1 MTPPPVAVT
10 ALFLDI
16 GGVLLTNGWDRGMR
30 KRAAEQFGLDLADL
44 DERHH
49 LMFDTYEEGKSTLDD
64 YLAAVVFHRERSFTP
79 EDFKAFMYAQSR
91 PYRDMIE
98 LIRSIKACHRL
109 KVVAVNNEGR
119 ELNAYRID
127 TFRLGEFIDAFVS
140 SCFVHYRKPDPDI
153 YRLALDVAQV
163 PAPQVAYLD
172 DRGLFVEVARE
183 LGMHGIHHASYES
196 TRAALAA
203 LGLTGAR

>member
-1 MTPPPVAVT
+1 MTPPPVPVT

-16 GGVLLTNGWDRGMR
+16 GGVLLTNGWDHGMR

-44 DERHH
+44 DERHR
-49 LMFDTYEEGKSTLDD
+49 LVFDMYDAGKSSLDD
-64 YLAAVVFHRERSFTP
+64 YLATVVFHRERSFTP

-91 PYRDMIE
+91 PYPEMTD
-98 LIRSIKACHRL
+98 LIGVLKAGHRL

-119 ELNAYRID
+119 ELNAYRIR
-127 TFRLGEFIDAFVS
+127 TFKLDEFIDAFVS
-140 SCFVHYRKPDPDI
+140 SCFVHVRKPDPDI
-153 YRLALDVAQV
+153 YRLALDIAQV
-163 PAPQVAYLD
+163 APPQVAYLD
-172 DRGLFVEVARE
+172 DREVFVEAASG
-183 LGMHGIHHASYES
+183 LGMHGIHHTSYES